1 MCHRGC
7 LHFFKADGLA
17 GRLRSSVVGN
27 TFGNG
32 DCRIKKGEMGKGRT
46 VAAKFAEKIDRC
58 RVGALAV
65 LFLEIVLVSVVLT
78 PYHYGQAHRA
88 SSFGKSSTVLKRA
101 PTGSDWL
108 APIPELDKTDRI
120 LYPYSVIP
128 GGVRSS
134 AELRSAV
141 AHDEVVARHY
151 SDFNLRKVHV
161 ARLQEA
167 RAVFVSYRVGSQIF
181 WSKKRLTL
189 PAGETVVT
197 DGEHVARTRCGNRIS
212 EAPVGPVLNTEP
224 SPEAMEIPADSGLLA
239 APESSLE
246 LPLAAP
252 PATTIVLPPQTPA
265 SIIVPSI
272 PPLFP
277 IGGTPSS
284 PGLPTGPLPPPN
296 GPPTVTTPPV
306 TPPPAISAPE
316 GSDLLML
323 AVGCACVW
331 LLGKKA
337 RA

>member
-1 MCHRGC
+1 
-7 LHFFKADGLA
+7 
-17 GRLRSSVVGN
+17 
-27 TFGNG
+27 
-32 DCRIKKGEMGKGRT
+32 MGKGWT
-46 VAAKFAEKIDRC
+46 FGAKFAGKINRR

-65 LFLEIVLVSVVLT
+65 LLLESLLVSVVL
-78 PYHYGQAHRA
+78 PYNYDFAHRTPADRNA
-88 SSFGKSSTVLKRA
+88 SVALQRNHVDG
-101 PTGSDWL
+101 DWL
-108 APIPELDKTDRI
+108 APTPELEQTDRI

-128 GGVRSS
+128 GGVRNS
-134 AELRSAV
+134 AELRNAV

-151 SDFNLRKVHV
+151 SDFDLRKVRV
-161 ARLQEA
+161 ARLQQA
-167 RAVFVSYRVGSQIF
+167 RSVFVSYRIAGQIF
-181 WSKKRLTL
+181 WTKNRLTL
-189 PAGETVVT
+189 RAGETVVT

-316 GSDLLML
+316 GSDLLM
-323 AVGCACVW
+323 
-331 LLGKKA
+331 
-337 RA
+337 